1 VTAVA
6 KQSGTCSK
14 EGKGENEMMRE
25 QTLVVCGFA
34 LLVVLEC
41 PVLPA
46 QTEDAKPVSKASE
59 LSIQTCDSLK
69 NPAPGESLTDV
80 ANRHKAW
87 WNCLEKGEGAGERPS
102 EVVSPPVN
110 MDNGR
115 LVAGAVP
122 SFVDSQSL
130 PVTRPDTY
138 VRNSSPNSQPDT
150 FTVRI
155 GPWSKVISTS
165 QVLRESHR
173 FLATLGLTRKTPQ
186 PPIQ

>member
-1 VTAVA
+1 M
-6 KQSGTCSK
+6 K
-14 EGKGENEMMRE
+14 RE
-25 QTLVVCGFA
+25 QTLAVCGFA

-46 QTEDAKPVSKASE
+46 QTEAAKPVSKASE

-69 NPAPGESLTDV
+69 NPAPGESFTDA
-80 ANRHKAW
+80 ANRRKAW
-87 WNCLEKGEGAGERPS
+87 WHCLEKGESAAERS
-102 EVVSPPVN
+102 AEGLSTRVG
-110 MDNGR
+110 MDDGR

-122 SFVDSQSL
+122 SFVDSQPP
-130 PVTRPDTY
+130 PVTRTDTY

-155 GPWSKVISTS
+155 GAWSKVISVN
-165 QVLRESHR
+165 QVLRDGHR

-186 PPIQ
+186 PSIQ